1 MVKKTDKSKEIQS
14 FEEKLYLKTV
24 GKFLSEELDNISI
37 VDLGGSMFNGRVA
50 YYEEKSKTVYLFQT
64 LDGKLDFWSVKGAQ
78 EKMGDELNIFNLV
91 PIASSVTLSSTE
103 EETKNNLLKK
113 TRQLLEDST
122 LSNNLENKDFV
133 PFVRNHLEL
142 LSGKNQKDYY
152 SILLLLE
159 LGLKA
164 ETARESIDF
173 LKYLQEILI
182 SQVDQLKESP
192 MDNKQFFPYILMLF
206 NIDDILSGKLPG
218 EISNFVKKS
227 GIKSVIEDNW
237 NGIDVPLHFV
247 LKEMK
252 SLGYINKKHF
262 VNNPERYISIDKQL
276 KSFHTSETF
285 DGNDYK
291 FLENTP
297 FARYDIITML
307 NKKAELPNIFY
318 KYFKEEKKICKKIRT
333 VDCSDYYDNEN
344 KAFSLL
350 NLYKKKILDV
360 TFSFRDGNPLNK
372 SGALSEVYLKER
384 VLSDLKNSGAK
395 FADTLTKYHKLIS
408 DDYFDFFFYQCD
420 HKELTDTVDGI
431 VQEAKSDLHSDLE
444 KDFNSER
451 DELERLISEKD
462 EEIYSLNQQID
473 DLRDEISR
481 LESW

>member
-1 MVKKTDKSKEIQS
+1 MVKQTDKSKDIQS

-24 GKFLSEELDNISI
+24 GKFLLEELDNISI

-78 EKMGDELNIFNLV
+78 EKIGDELNIFNLV

-164 ETARESIDF
+164 ETARESVEF

-206 NIDDILSGKLPG
+206 NIDDILSENLPRD
-218 EISNFVKKS
+218 ISNFVKKS

-285 DGNDYK
+285 DGNDYN

-318 KYFKEEKKICKKIRT
+318 KIR
-333 VDCSDYYDNEN
+333 N
-344 KAFSLL
+344 
-350 NLYKKKILDV
+350 
-360 TFSFRDGNPLNK
+360 
-372 SGALSEVYLKER
+372 
-384 VLSDLKNSGAK
+384 
-395 FADTLTKYHKLIS
+395 
-408 DDYFDFFFYQCD
+408 
-420 HKELTDTVDGI
+420 
-431 VQEAKSDLHSDLE
+431 
-444 KDFNSER
+444 
-451 DELERLISEKD
+451 
-462 EEIYSLNQQID
+462 
-473 DLRDEISR
+473 ISR
-481 LESW
+481 